1 MIGFGEFGK
10 KRNNGILSLSDER
23 LHLVDTTTEN
33 FYKNVLEFKSKNPN
47 IKAFC
52 KAIQEVQEVGVKPF
66 YRPVL
71 DPSIE
76 NGKVIYEKGK
86 EPAIGILYTDW
97 LKFVKRMNSV
107 EGKRWKIGS
116 EYQYYAFLV
125 ELINQLVE
133 SGWKIKDAMNAV
145 IIDSRALGNYSDPK
159 SSIKETREKTGS
171 REICGYYDL
180 ANTFKILSCTN
191 RPDIAWYAGGAIGF
205 FSDSYPLAY
214 LINLEYKG
222 EYEKTFYAIDYG
234 VAWLVLE

>member
-10 KRNNGILSLSDER
+10 KRNKGILSLSDER

-33 FYKNVLEFKSKNPN
+33 FYKNVLEFKSRNPN

-52 KAIQEVQEVGVKPF
+52 KAIQEVQEAGVEPF
-66 YRPVL
+66 YRPIL

-76 NGKVIYEKGK
+76 NGKIIYEKGK
-86 EPAIGILYTDW
+86 EPAVGIKYVDW
-97 LKFVKRMNSV
+97 LKYVERMKSV

-145 IIDSRALGNYSDPK
+145 ILDSKELGNYSDPK

-180 ANTFKILSCTN
+180 ANTFKILTCTN
-191 RPDIAWYAGGAIGF
+191 RSDIAWYAGGAIGF
-205 FSDSYPLAY
+205 FSDTYPLADLVY
-214 LINLEYKG
+214 LQYNEGYKDI
-222 EYEKTFYAIDYG
+222 FFAIDYG